1 MSLPS
6 SGPCVQ
12 ASDLL
17 TARIIY
23 AFQREL
29 PAQSLLYFVQMR
41 FPPVSRITCQ
51 ISCLMALTGKNR
63 KEKSFYPLL
72 CWLWLSQG
80 WSTNHCHFSC
90 LHQVKSLALLC
101 ARTRASGEL
110 QTQSYPLASHDEFRK
125 EKKSDF
131 RFRLPLNP
139 SAFQVT
145 IQLSKASVKRGHET

>member
-1 MSLPS
+1 MSLPR

-17 TARIIY
+17 IARVIY

-29 PAQSLLYFVQMR
+29 SAQSLLYFVQMR
-41 FPPVSRITCQ
+41 FPPVSRTTSQ
-51 ISCLMALTGKNR
+51 ISCLMALTEKNR
-63 KEKSFYPLL
+63 KEKSFCPPL
-72 CWLWLSQG
+72 CWLWLNQG

-110 QTQSYPLASHDEFRK
+110 QTQSYPLANHDEFSK
-125 EKKSDF
+125 KKSDF
-131 RFRLPLNP
+131 RFMLPLKP
-139 SAFQVT
+139 SAFR
-145 IQLSKASVKRGHET
+145 SYYSAF